1 MHGALIKFC
10 LTDIVSIDIGI
21 HIDLNSVF
29 KHKIWG
35 SVQIRTNTKNWWS
48 NTVFELVIGQRPW
61 WCDFVSISVPN
72 HYIGYK
78 TYDPCLNICC
88 DKIMNTCLYKCS
100 YTIHRSKLNMFI
112 KIFAFQSKKVFL
124 RKNCNCGSV
133 YDILVWEVELNRIY
147 TWIFPNITLK
157 FPENWKS
164 LTSSGC
170 GKCGKVLFFIKIN
183 PNGCNIIR

>member
-1 MHGALIKFC
+1 MCWYMLWKPLRLCGGNFIHVTIRYNYRPINSHVMLIYIIQWNSNKYGHARSFDQILSYRHC
-10 LTDIVSIDIGI
+10 VHRHSLKIGI

-78 TYDPCLNICC
+78 TYDPCLNIFC

-100 YTIHRSKLNMFI
+100 YTIHRSTK
-112 KIFAFQSKKVFL
+112 KI
-124 RKNCNCGSV
+124 
-133 YDILVWEVELNRIY
+133 
-147 TWIFPNITLK
+147 
-157 FPENWKS
+157 
-164 LTSSGC
+164 LT
-170 GKCGKVLFFIKIN
+170 KYLHFNQRRFF
-183 PNGCNIIR
+183 